1 MADRDKALEDY
12 KAGLS
17 YKEIAEK
24 HNVSESTVKSWASRH
39 WNNDKKIQAARKR
52 SKKSQLKGKKSR
64 NQNAEKKSQKDA
76 PKPRGAPHGNKNAA
90 GNNGGAPKGSKNA
103 LKHGGYSVVKWDEL
117 TEDERAM
124 AKEMED
130 TDTEDNLHEE
140 VVLYTIRERRILRA
154 INNIKEEVNLK
165 GNVEISTNIS
175 VYTEGSGSNTRI
187 KGSTKS
193 TSAQHAFR
201 NFKRV
206 DNQHYV
212 NCAFLLKDLLEE
224 THQMNP
230 TQTNS
235 GGWKA
240 TPMRTWLNTRVLNA
254 LPIMW
259 QQIIQTVY
267 VNSNTGYQATTIVD
281 PPAEDKIWIPCCMTL
296 LLSWKL
302 QRK

>member
-117 TEDERAM
+117 TDEERAM
-124 AKEMED
+124 AESMED

-154 INNIKEEVNLK
+154 INNMKEVTLK
-165 GNVEISTNIS
+165 GNVEISTNVS
-175 VYTEGSGSNTRI
+175 VVI
-187 KGSTKS
+187 
-193 TSAQHAFR
+193 
-201 NFKRV
+201 
-206 DNQHYV
+206 
-212 NCAFLLKDLLEE
+212 L
-224 THQMNP
+224 
-230 TQTNS
+230 
-235 GGWKA
+235 
-240 TPMRTWLNTRVLNA
+240 
-254 LPIMW
+254 
-259 QQIIQTVY
+259 
-267 VNSNTGYQATTIVD
+267 
-281 PPAEDKIWIPCCMTL
+281 
-296 LLSWKL
+296 
-302 QRK
+302 

>member
-154 INNIKEEVNLK
+154 INTMKEVNLK

-175 VYTEGSGSNTRI
+175 VHTTGSGQDTSI
-187 KGSTKS
+187 VGSTKS
-193 TSAQHAFR
+193 T
-201 NFKRV
+201 NLERV
-206 DNQHYV
+206 EIAVLRLERELTSVQKAKARTLQTLDEVRRANG
-212 NCAFLLKDLLEE
+212 KDDD
-224 THQMNP
+224 
-230 TQTNS
+230 
-235 GGWKA
+235 
-240 TPMRTWLNTRVLNA
+240 TWLEDFVA
-254 LPIMW
+254 AIE
-259 QQIIQTVY
+259 
-267 VNSNTGYQATTIVD
+267 
-281 PPAEDKIWIPCCMTL
+281 AEDESEEEDEVSPEE
-296 LLSWKL
+296 
-302 QRK
+302 

>member
-117 TEDERAM
+117 SDEERAM
-124 AKEMED
+124 AESMED
-130 TDTEDNLHEE
+130 SDTEDNLHEE
-140 VVLYTIRERRILRA
+140 VVLYTIRERRLLRA
-154 INNIKEEVNLK
+154 INTMKEVNLK

-175 VYTEGSGSNTRI
+175 VHTTGSGSDTSI
-187 KGSTKS
+187 VGSTKS
-193 TSAQHAFR
+193 T
-201 NFKRV
+201 NLERV
-206 DNQHYV
+206 EIAVLRLERELTSVQKAKARTLQTLDEVRRANG
-212 NCAFLLKDLLEE
+212 KDDD
-224 THQMNP
+224 
-230 TQTNS
+230 
-235 GGWKA
+235 
-240 TPMRTWLNTRVLNA
+240 TWL
-254 LPIMW
+254 
-259 QQIIQTVY
+259 
-267 VNSNTGYQATTIVD
+267 
-281 PPAEDKIWIPCCMTL
+281 EDFVAAIESEDESEEEDEVSPEE
-296 LLSWKL
+296 
-302 QRK
+302 